1 VNQNRPNSAPLS
13 EPGSKL
19 GQLNLGELD
28 EQTLAHSAQLGELII
43 NEIEQQGGK
52 IPFIRYMELVLHAPG
67 LGYYSAGA
75 HKIGAA
81 GDFITAP
88 EISPLF
94 SQCVARQ
101 CQQVL
106 HEIGG
111 GDVLEVGAG
120 SGTMACE
127 ILRHLEK
134 LDCLPAHYYILDL
147 SADLRD
153 RQRTH
158 LQRELPQLI
167 DRIIWLDTLPEH
179 FKGVVLANE
188 LLDAMPVHLVR
199 FDPNQPTERYV
210 GWDGERLTW
219 CDGPL
224 SDVRLEGA
232 ADQIFQS
239 CGKDEFDEEYV
250 SEINLAA
257 ADWVRSIAAILEQGL
272 VLLIDYGFPQREYYI
287 PERKEG
293 TVMCHYRHQ
302 AHSDPLILPGLQ
314 DVTAHVDFTAI
325 AESAMNAGL
334 DVAGY
339 TTQAHFLL
347 GAGLMEVLAEAVE
360 SSSDQQQVMQAQAI
374 KTLTMP
380 HEMGELFKVIA
391 LTKALE
397 PGLIGFS
404 MLDARGRL

>member
-1 VNQNRPNSAPLS
+1 M
-13 EPGSKL
+13 
-19 GQLNLGELD
+19 
-28 EQTLAHSAQLGELII
+28 AHSAQLAELII
-43 NEIEQQGGK
+43 DEIELQDGK
-52 IPFIRYMELVLHAPG
+52 IPFIRYMELILHAPG

-94 SQCVARQ
+94 SQCIARQ

-106 HEIGG
+106 NDIG

-120 SGTMACE
+120 SGAMAGE
-127 ILRHLEK
+127 VLRELEK
-134 LDCLPAHYYILDL
+134 LNCLPEHYFILDL
-147 SADLRD
+147 SADLRE
-153 RQRTH
+153 RQCTH
-158 LQRELPQLI
+158 LQQELPHLMT
-167 DRIIWLDTLPEH
+167 RIIWLDALPDAG

-188 LLDAMPVHLVR
+188 LLDAMPVHLIR
-199 FDPNQPTERYV
+199 FDPEKLTERYV

-219 CDGPL
+219 CDGEL
-224 SDVRLEGA
+224 SESRLGA
-232 ADQIFQS
+232 AAAHIMNE
-239 CGKDEFDEEYV
+239 CGVDEFGGEYV

-257 ADWVRSIAAILEQGL
+257 TDWLRSVAAILEQGL
-272 VLLIDYGFPQREYYI
+272 VLLIDYGFPRHEYYI

-314 DVTAHVDFTAI
+314 DVTAHVDFTSL
-325 AESAMNAGL
+325 AECAVEAGM

-339 TTQAHFLL
+339 ASQGHFLL
-347 GAGLMEVLAEAVE
+347 GAGLMELLASNAETSTHE
-360 SSSDQQQVMQAQAI
+360 QQVMQAQAV

-391 LTKALE
+391 LTKEME

>member
-1 VNQNRPNSAPLS
+1 MNRNRPNSEAGRL
-13 EPGSKL
+13 K
-19 GQLNLGELD
+19 LGELD
-28 EQTLAHSAQLGELII
+28 EQTIAHSRQLAELII
-43 NEIEQQGGK
+43 DEIKQQGGK
-52 IPFIRYMELVLHAPG
+52 IPFIRYMELILHAPA

-94 SQCVARQ
+94 SQCIARQ

-106 HEIGG
+106 QGIGG
-111 GDVLEVGAG
+111 GEILEVGAG
-120 SGTMACE
+120 SGAMACE
-127 ILRHLEK
+127 LLRELER
-134 LDCLPAHYYILDL
+134 LECLPDRYYILDL
-147 SADLRD
+147 SADLRQ
-153 RQRTH
+153 RQRDH
-158 LQRELPQLI
+158 LQQEVPQLMA
-167 DRIIWLDTLPEH
+167 RIQWLDALPANG

-199 FDPNQPTERYV
+199 FDPEHPVERYV
-210 GWDGERLTW
+210 GWDGERFIW
-219 CDGPL
+219 CDGEM
-224 SDVRLEGA
+224 SDARLTAATAHIINECGA
-232 ADQIFQS
+232 ELFDADYI
-239 CGKDEFDEEYV
+239 
-250 SEINLAA
+250 SEVNLAA
-257 ADWVRSIAAILEQGL
+257 TDWVETIAAMLEQG
-272 VLLIDYGFPQREYYI
+272 VILLIDYGFPRHEYYI
-287 PERKEG
+287 PERREG

-325 AESAMNAGL
+325 AECAVAAGL

-339 TTQAHFLL
+339 TSQAHFLL
-347 GAGLMEVLAEAVE
+347 GSGLMALLAESAE
-360 SSSDQQQVMQAQAI
+360 KTSREEQVIQAQAI
-374 KTLTMP
+374 KRLTMP

-391 LTKALE
+391 LSRDIE

>member
-1 VNQNRPNSAPLS
+1 MNRNRPNSEAGRL
-13 EPGSKL
+13 K
-19 GQLNLGELD
+19 LGELD
-28 EQTLAHSAQLGELII
+28 EQAIAHSRQLAELII
-43 NEIEQQGGK
+43 DEIKQQGGK
-52 IPFIRYMELVLHAPG
+52 IPFIRYMELILHAPA

-94 SQCVARQ
+94 SQCIARQ

-106 HEIGG
+106 QGIGG
-111 GDVLEVGAG
+111 GEILEVGAG
-120 SGTMACE
+120 SGVMACE
-127 ILRHLEK
+127 LLRELER
-134 LDCLPAHYYILDL
+134 LECLPDRYYILDL
-147 SADLRD
+147 SADLRQ
-153 RQRTH
+153 RQRDH
-158 LQRELPQLI
+158 LQQEVPQLMA
-167 DRIIWLDTLPEH
+167 RIQWLDVLPANG

-199 FDPNQPTERYV
+199 FDPEHPVERYV
-210 GWDGERLTW
+210 GWDGERFIW
-219 CDGPL
+219 CDGEM
-224 SDVRLEGA
+224 SDTRLTAATAHIINECGA
-232 ADQIFQS
+232 ELFDADYI
-239 CGKDEFDEEYV
+239 

-257 ADWVRSIAAILEQGL
+257 TDWVETIAAILEQG
-272 VLLIDYGFPQREYYI
+272 VILLIDYGFPRHEYYI
-287 PERKEG
+287 PERREG

-325 AESAMNAGL
+325 AECAVAAGL

-339 TTQAHFLL
+339 TSQAHFLL
-347 GAGLMEVLAEAVE
+347 GSGLMALLAESAE
-360 SSSDQQQVMQAQAI
+360 KTSREEQVVQAQAI
-374 KTLTMP
+374 KRLTMP

-391 LTKALE
+391 LSRDIE